1 MIIRD
6 LTAAAVTGGRAYAAT
21 IAWEDADYP
30 EQQFGF
36 EIHDGAQDAGDP
48 PADAF
53 LAGCYPLACVHAE
66 RRLRI
71 EAEPCPM
78 LIEGLYTVHA
88 WWASWGG
95 MPSAAPAIEARRVS
109 ADGSSAAPR
118 HGIAFISG
126 GVDSLHLLL
135 RNRRLYRQSDPAY
148 IREALFIHGFDI
160 GKRQRE
166 PEEDRFRAAFGRL
179 APVADETGLRL
190 VACRT
195 TLRQLPS
202 KPGFWTHRHNVG
214 ALAAVGH
221 AAARGAAFLLVAGG
235 YHLENP
241 VPMGTHPAVD
251 GLYSSQRVTVVHEGA
266 RFRRLD
272 KIRDL
277 ANWPTA
283 LATLRVC
290 PAATGEEMNCRICEK
305 CLSTRLELLAAG
317 IDETPALGPSLTP
330 LELWEAAVPVP
341 LGHRALRYQDLLA
354 PLRARGYDALCRMLE
369 QKIAIYRRR
378 VTDGLRWPDL

>member
-1 MIIRD
+1 MIIGD
-6 LTAAAVTGGRAYAAT
+6 LTATAVPAGRAYAAT
-21 IAWEDADYP
+21 VAWEDGDYP
-30 EQQFGF
+30 EQRLGF
-36 EIHDGAQDAGDP
+36 EVHDGAPDAGEP

-53 LAGCYPLACVHAE
+53 LAACYPLACVHGE

-71 EAEPCPM
+71 DGDACPM
-78 LIEGLYTVHA
+78 LIDGLYTIHA
-88 WWASWGG
+88 WWESWGG
-95 MPSAAPAIEARRVS
+95 MPTSAPTIEARQSVLRR
-109 ADGSSAAPR
+109 AFRAPR
-118 HGIAFISG
+118 YGIAFLSG

-135 RNRRLYRQSDPAY
+135 RNRRLYRRSEPGYVRD
-148 IREALFIHGFDI
+148 ALFIHGFDI
-160 GKRQRE
+160 GKRERE
-166 PEEDRFRAAFGRL
+166 PEEARFRAALARL
-179 APVADETGLRL
+179 APVAAEIGLRL

-195 TLRQLPS
+195 TLRRLPT

-221 AAARGAAFLLVAGG
+221 AAAIGPAFLFVAGG

-251 GLYSSQRVTVVHEGA
+251 RLYSSQRVTIVHEGA

-277 ANWPTA
+277 AGWPTA

-290 PAATGEEMNCRICEK
+290 PAAAGREMNCRVCEK

-317 IDETPALGPSLTP
+317 VDETPALGPSLTP
-330 LELWEAAVPVP
+330 LDLWEAAVPVP
-341 LGHRALRYQDLLA
+341 LGHRALRYRDLLS
-354 PLRARGYDALCRMLE
+354 PLRARGHAALCRMLE
-369 QKIAIYRRR
+369 EKIAIYRRR
-378 VTDGLRWPDL
+378 VAEGLRWPEL